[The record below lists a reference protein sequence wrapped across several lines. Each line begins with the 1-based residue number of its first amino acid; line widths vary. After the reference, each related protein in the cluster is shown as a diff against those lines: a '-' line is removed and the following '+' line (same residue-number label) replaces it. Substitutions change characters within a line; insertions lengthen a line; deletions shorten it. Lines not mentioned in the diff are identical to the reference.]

1 MWIFLQEINASRPVI
16 GHMTNIMVT
25 LYFYHAS
32 NEGRPMKHSK
42 MVNAVYSCTK
52 HNHLQVQLV
61 VNTHFNLYHY
71 TLYTMYTT

>member
-32 NEGRPMKHSK
+32 NEGRPTKHSK
-42 MVNAVYSCTK
+42 KVIAVYSWIGG
-52 HNHLQVQLV
+52 
-61 VNTHFNLYHY
+61 HFGVAL
-71 TLYTMYTT
+71 TCILARTS

>member
-42 MVNAVYSCTK
+42 MVNAVYSC
-52 HNHLQVQLV
+52 VQML
-61 VNTHFNLYHY
+61 LGYDGPDDY
-71 TLYTMYTT
+71 